1 MRRITVIGTVILLM
15 AVLSACSLPI
25 QNTNIKG
32 SGNIVSEERE
42 VSGFTKISL
51 EGIGDL
57 QIVQGDVESL
67 KVEAED
73 NIIDRIE
80 SYVTGSVLHIG
91 IERFINV
98 IPTSGISYTL
108 TVKDLNSIE
117 ISGYGDV
124 YIQSLTTDNLEV
136 GVSGGGRITIENLS
150 TDSLDVE
157 LSGAGDFDLSGVVD
171 QQYVKLSG
179 AGSYKAPDL
188 QSRTAVVNISGA
200 GSAQLWV
207 TEALDVNLSGVGSL
221 QYYGNADVHQNISG
235 VGKVISLGAH
245 E

>member
-1 MRRITVIGTVILLM
+1 MKRITAIGTVILLM
-15 AVLSACSLPI
+15 AMLTACNLPI

-32 SGNIVSEERE
+32 SGNVISEERE
-42 VSGFTKISL
+42 VTGFNKVSL

-91 IERFINV
+91 VERFINV

-124 YIQSLTTDNLEV
+124 YMQSLTTDSLAVE
-136 GVSGGGRITIENLS
+136 VSGGGRINIENLS
-150 TDSLDVE
+150 ADSLDIE
-157 LSGAGDFDLSGVVD
+157 LSGAGDFDLAGVVD
-171 QQYVKLSG
+171 QQQVKLSG

-188 QSRTAVVNISGA
+188 QSRTATVIISGA
-200 GSAQLWV
+200 GTAQLWV
-207 TEALDVNLSGVGSL
+207 TEDLDVNLSGVGSL
-221 QYYGNADVHQNISG
+221 QYYGDARVHQNISG